1 MSGPA
6 RRLLGWVVTA
16 SGNLVL
22 ANASFRPGLKAGR
35 REAQGPG
42 TRTGHATDR
51 RHAAF
56 AAVTK
61 ARIFAGSLTP
71 GRSSTPDE
79 VSTAGA
85 RVIRMAAATLP
96 ACSPPASVHGTER
109 ARPSSRCTIGRAS
122 VRESV
127 CQFVVTLVVADT
139 LTKK

>member
-1 MSGPA
+1 MPKCPSMSGPA
-6 RRLLGWVVTA
+6 RRLLGWAVTA
-16 SGNLVL
+16 IGNLVL

-51 RHAAF
+51 RQAAL

-71 GRSSTPDE
+71 GRSSTPAE
-79 VSTAGA
+79 VPPAGA

-96 ACSPPASVHGTER
+96 ARRPTARVHGAAGAWAASRGPWQDR
-109 ARPSSRCTIGRAS
+109 AWAPAR
-122 VRESV
+122 
-127 CQFVVTLVVADT
+127 
-139 LTKK
+139 